1 MGANIFGL
9 YIGIDL
15 VSVIF
20 IILEM
25 ITFAF
30 VQNKKVK
37 YIGFLVSLLV
47 NILYVLQGFGYRL
60 IINLIIII
68 TGIVFLMKQRKLE
81 KKEKGIYTS
90 YESSLGLRI
99 ICFFIPLVGLI
110 LYAVNI
116 VQNPKIAK
124 ECGKFSLIGFI
135 IGLVISLTT
144 TFIILYG

>member
-15 VSVIF
+15 VSLIF
-20 IILEM
+20 IIPEI

-30 VQNKKVK
+30 IKNKKVK
-37 YIGFLVSLLV
+37 YIGFLISILV
-47 NILYVLQGFGYRL
+47 NILNTFYGFGYRL

-68 TGIVFLMKQRKLE
+68 IGIVFLMKQRKLE
-81 KKEKGIYTS
+81 QKEKGIHTS
-90 YESSLGLRI
+90 YESTLGLRI
-99 ICFFIPLVGLI
+99 ICFLIPLVGLI
-110 LYAVNI
+110 IYAVNI

-135 IGLVISLTT
+135 IALVLSLLT